1 MIIRNPSGR
10 TVKLDVVASGVDAAL
25 SLEIG
30 PNASVDLD
38 RYQRALDALQDAAP
52 EPAAADAGVFGGS

>member
-10 TVKLDVVASGVDAAL
+10 TVKLDVVAAGVDAAL

-38 RYQRALDALQDAAP
+38 RYQRALDALADAGASVNGTDPDAAP
-52 EPAAADAGVFGGS
+52 IA